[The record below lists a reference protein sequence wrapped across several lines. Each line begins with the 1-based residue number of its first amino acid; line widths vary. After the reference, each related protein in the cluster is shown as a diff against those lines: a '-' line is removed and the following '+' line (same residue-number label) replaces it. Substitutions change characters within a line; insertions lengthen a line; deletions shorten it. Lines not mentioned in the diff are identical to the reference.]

1 MSVASL
7 QPESCWAIAKIGNG
21 SAIGLGWIRSPMSD
35 LPRSRAQDPDGGDNR
50 KITGELIKAFIK
62 PHLKVSLC
70 TDRLL

>member
-1 MSVASL
+1 MSEL
-7 QPESCWAIAKIGNG
+7 
-21 SAIGLGWIRSPMSD
+21 L
-35 LPRSRAQDPDGGDNR
+35 RSRAQDPDGGDNR